1 MPYKSTS
8 FIDKRSQYCVN
19 SYTVITIANIS
30 NKVLGVIKRSAGT
43 GNVTIFS
50 IVYKSPAWSILEYAA
65 PVWSPYLAMD
75 ICIEKR
81 RYLIIELIYLWSN
94 VTRCLLLLLS

>member
-1 MPYKSTS
+1 M
-8 FIDKRSQYCVN
+8 
-19 SYTVITIANIS
+19 IANIS

-50 IVYKSPAWSILEYAA
+50 MVYKSPAWSILEYAA
-65 PVWSPYLAMD
+65 PAWSPYLGMD